1 MRKTSPKKCDPA
13 STSSEKAR
21 GLAAVLSM
29 KKASSLR
36 ILVGLSGIVAVTA
49 LIWLAGPLLSFEGS
63 RPLEDQG
70 PRLAVIAGLLALAG
84 GVAALHTWRRRVGAE
99 RIASGMRADESDEP
113 VLAERMKEALAK
125 LRGLRGGKASYL
137 YDLPWYLLIGPPGS
151 GKTTALVNSGLEFP
165 LAKGIVPDKLKGVG
179 GTRYCDWWFTEDAVL
194 IDTAGRYTT
203 QDSDARFDERSWL
216 AFLDLLHRNRP
227 RQPINGVLVAISL
240 EDLLTLPEAEIAAH
254 AKAIRA
260 RLAELHARLEVDFPV
275 YALFTKAD
283 LVSGFMEYFGELD
296 EAGRRQVF
304 GTTFQTMDKT
314 RSMLG
319 EVPAEFDAL
328 VERLTRGLAE
338 RLAEERDATSRVL
351 LFGFPSQVAA
361 LRSQLTSFL
370 DQVFEPTEK
379 RIGATLRGFYF
390 TSGTQLGTPIDQL
403 LGALTKG
410 FGAQAVGTPAYS
422 GQGKSFFLTD
432 LVKKVVIGEAG
443 WVSTSRSR
451 RLVHLA
457 GLAGLAVAAP
467 LVVGAW
473 WTSYAG
479 TSAKIERVEKAAAAY
494 AETAAPLS
502 GSATVTDTDLRKVLP
517 ALHALRDLPGGAS
530 DPAPAAGGF
539 EGFGLGQ
546 DARLGSAARTAYD
559 HGLLRLL
566 RPRLLLR
573 LEEQI
578 EAKAGDP
585 NFLFGALDA
594 YLMLGG
600 LVTADRQFLI
610 TWMER
615 DWAENLYP
623 GPRNSEGRKELAEH
637 LVALLDLDPGL
648 APAVGLNGPLIERT
662 RAELARVDVAERAY
676 RLLADR
682 AKASLHDNWIAARNG
697 GSGTLVVFDDKI
709 DSIEVPY
716 FHTKAGYVRAY
727 LEKLGGLEA
736 EMARDRRVLGP
747 AGEDPAV
754 AARYQRL
761 LPDLADLYAKAFIAS
776 WQDAIDRLSIHRLT
790 ADRPTY
796 PLMAAAA
803 SATSPIARLLESI
816 REETT
821 LPEGPPAG
829 EAAKEATPAPRIDA
843 TLRPYHLLVEGPPGR
858 RPIDLVLAR
867 LDRIRGDLVRLAAG
881 GDEAATLAARVTK
894 EARLL
899 ETAAE
904 TFPRPFAEM
913 MATVA
918 ADIDREVAGD
928 AGAGSLESLQR
939 TITGPCRERITGRYP
954 FARDADQAVSL
965 EDLARILGP
974 QGRIAK
980 FVSEHLDRAIDR
992 SGPVWK
998 WREGSP
1004 LAKRFAPTALADFQ
1018 RAAEL
1023 RRAFFADDREIPGFS
1038 VSVTAP
1044 STGTAKLE
1052 IDGTVVAS
1060 DGSSTPA
1067 TTIRWPAAAD
1077 RQRAALVVTSPG
1089 GTPTVIERTGE
1100 WALFRLLDVGRVS
1113 ADGTVATFTVGG
1125 KRLQYRFNPSGSINP
1140 LNLTKLRSFHCPSGA

>member
-1 MRKTSPKKCDPA
+1 
-13 STSSEKAR
+13 
-21 GLAAVLSM
+21 M
-29 KKASSLR
+29 KKASGLR
-36 ILVGLSGIVAVTA
+36 ILVGLAGIAAVTA
-49 LIWLAGPLLSFEGS
+49 LIWLAGPLVSFADS
-63 RPLEDQG
+63 RPLEDAG
-70 PRLAVIAGLLALAG
+70 PRIAVIAGILGLVGCIVTLRIR
-84 GVAALHTWRRRVGAE
+84 HRRLGAE
-99 RIASGMRADESDEP
+99 RIASGMGADESDEP
-113 VLAERMKEALAK
+113 VLAERMKEALAR

-151 GKTTALVNSGLEFP
+151 GKTTALVNAGLEFP
-165 LAKGIVPDKLKGVG
+165 LAKGMVPDKLKGVG

-240 EDLLTLPEAEIAAH
+240 EDLLTLPETEIAAH
-254 AKAIRA
+254 AGAIRA

-296 EAGRRQVF
+296 EAGRAQVF

-351 LFGFPSQVAA
+351 LFGFPTQVAA
-361 LRSQLTSFL
+361 LRTQLTSFL
-370 DQVFEPTEK
+370 DQVFAPTEK
-379 RIGATLRGFYF
+379 RTGATLRGFYF

-410 FGAQAVGTPAYS
+410 FGAQAVGTPAFS

-443 WVSTSRSR
+443 WVSTSRRR
-451 RLVHLA
+451 RLARLA
-457 GLAGLAVAAP
+457 GLASLLVVAP

-479 TSAKIERVEKAAAAY
+479 TSAKIDRSEKAAADY
-494 AETAAPLS
+494 AKIAAPIAGS
-502 GSATVTDTDLRKVLP
+502 GIVTDTDLRKVLP
-517 ALHALRDLPGGAS
+517 ALHALRDLPGGAA
-530 DPAPAAGGF
+530 DPAPPAGRL
-539 EGFGLGQ
+539 EGLLGQ
-546 DARLGSAARTAYD
+546 DARLRSAARTAYD
-559 HGLLRLL
+559 HGLERLL

-573 LEEQI
+573 LEEQL

-585 NFLFGALDA
+585 SFLFGALEA

-600 LVTADRQFLI
+600 LVTADRRFLI
-610 TWMER
+610 TWTER

-623 GPRNSEGRKELAEH
+623 GPRNGEGRKELAEH
-637 LVALLDLDPGL
+637 LVALLDLDAGL
-648 APAVGLNGPLIERT
+648 APAVALNGPLIDRT

-676 RLLADR
+676 HLLAER
-682 AKASLHDNWIAARNG
+682 ARLSLHDDWIAARNG
-697 GSGTLVVFDDKI
+697 GAGTLVVFDA
-709 DSIEVPY
+709 SIESIKVPY
-716 FHTKAGYVRAY
+716 FFTKAGYIRAFT
-727 LEKLGGLEA
+727 EKLDGIEA
-736 EMARDRRVLGP
+736 EMDRDRRVLGP
-747 AGEDPAV
+747 AGDDPAV
-754 AARYQRL
+754 AARYGRL
-761 LPDLADLYAKAFIAS
+761 RQDLADLYANGFIAS
-776 WQDAIDRLSIHRLT
+776 WREAIDRLQIRRLT
-790 ADRPTY
+790 AERPTY

-821 LPEGPPAG
+821 LPEGAPSG
-829 EAAKEATPAPRIDA
+829 AAAAAATPAPKIDA
-843 TLRPYHLLVEGPPGR
+843 ALRTYHLLVEGSPGR

-867 LDRIRGDLVRLAAG
+867 LDRIRTDLTRLATG
-881 GDEAATLAARVTK
+881 GDEAGTLAARVTK
-894 EARLL
+894 EAKQL
-899 ETAAE
+899 ETGAKSL
-904 TFPRPFAEM
+904 PRPFAEM
-913 MATVA
+913 MATTA
-918 ADIDREVAGD
+918 ADIDREAAGP
-928 AGAGSLESLQR
+928 GSLDSLQQ
-939 TITGPCRERITGRYP
+939 TITLPCQERITSRYP
-954 FARDADQAVSL
+954 FARDAAEEVTL
-965 EDLARILGP
+965 EDLTRMLGP
-974 QGRIAK
+974 QGRLAK

-992 SGPVWK
+992 SGAAWK

-1004 LAKRFAPTALADFQ
+1004 LAKRFAPTALSDFQ
-1018 RAAEL
+1018 RAAEI
-1023 RRAFFADDREIPGFS
+1023 RQAFFAAGRETPGFS

-1044 STGTAKLE
+1044 STNRAKLE
-1052 IDGTVVAS
+1052 IDGTLVTS
-1060 DGSSTPA
+1060 ESSTAPA
-1067 TTIRWPAAAD
+1067 TTIRWPAEGS
-1077 RQRAALVVTSPG
+1077 RQRTALVVTPSG
-1089 GTPTVIERTGE
+1089 GAPTVIERTGE
-1100 WALFRLLDVGRVS
+1100 WALFRLLDAGRAS

-1125 KRLQYRFNPSGSINP
+1125 RPLQYRFNSSGSVNP
-1140 LNLTKLRSFHCPSGA
+1140 LNLTKLRSFRCPNGA